1 MLATWKYR
9 VRDTFIQR
17 LDPRTRLI
25 FLFSVIFGLTIP
37 EIWDYRIIVPIFV
50 LSLTLYFMARI
61 EWKDVWRA
69 WVFILVF
76 VIVIVGVNGILSGRG
91 GPDSV
96 REIASPTLF
105 EIPFY
110 IPFTEWGFS
119 VPITISKVW
128 FGLVQMTRMLS
139 MAILAI
145 PIPYTMAPDVYG
157 VAFRRMG
164 ASDKLSFA
172 MDLAFRFLPT
182 FSRDFAT
189 TVDAQRARGYEM
201 EVLKGGIAAKLR
213 RLAPLVIPVTMQAT
227 VTGEDVIDA
236 MDLRAFDT
244 NKRTWIKSVELK
256 YAPRDY
262 AMLGLGAA
270 IFIGCCLLKWVFG
283 IGGFFIPDFFTAF
296 LGY

>member
-1 MLATWKYR
+1 MLATWRYR
-9 VRDTFIQR
+9 PRDTFIQR

-37 EIWDYRIIVPIFV
+37 EIWDYRIIVPLFV

-61 EWKDVWRA
+61 EWRDIWRVWI
-69 WVFILVF
+69 FILVF
-76 VIVIVGVNGILSGRG
+76 VIVIVGMNGILSGRG

-96 REIASPTLF
+96 REVVSPTLF
-105 EIPFY
+105 EVPFY

-128 FGLVQMTRMLS
+128 FGVVQMIRMLS

-157 VAFRRMG
+157 IAFRRMG
-164 ASDKLSFA
+164 ASDKFSFA

-213 RLAPLVIPVTMQAT
+213 RLAPLIIPVTMQAT

-262 AMLGLGAA
+262 ALLSLGAA
-270 IFIGCCLLKWVFG
+270 IFVGCCLLKWVIG
-283 IGGFFIPDFFTAF
+283 VGGFFIPDFFTAF

>member
-1 MLATWKYR
+1 MLATWRYR
-9 VRDTFIQR
+9 PRDTFIQR

-37 EIWDYRIIVPIFV
+37 EIWDYRIIVPLFV

-61 EWKDVWRA
+61 EWRDIWRVWI
-69 WVFILVF
+69 FILVF
-76 VIVIVGVNGILSGRG
+76 VIVIVGMNGILSGRG

-96 REIASPTLF
+96 REVASPTLF
-105 EIPFY
+105 EVPFY

-128 FGLVQMTRMLS
+128 FGIVQMIRMLS

-157 VAFRRMG
+157 ISFRRLG
-164 ASDKLSFA
+164 ASDKFSFA

-213 RLAPLVIPVTMQAT
+213 RLAPLIIPVTMQAT

-244 NKRTWIKSVELK
+244 NKRTWIKSIELK

-270 IFIGCCLLKWVFG
+270 IFVGCCLLKWVFG
-283 IGGFFIPDFFTAF
+283 IGAFFIPDFFTAF

>member
-1 MLATWKYR
+1 MLATWRYR
-9 VRDTFIQR
+9 PRDTFIQR

-37 EIWDYRIIVPIFV
+37 EIWDYRIIVPLFV

-61 EWKDVWRA
+61 EWRDIWRVWI
-69 WVFILVF
+69 FILVF
-76 VIVIVGVNGILSGRG
+76 VIVIVGMNGILSGRG

-96 REIASPTLF
+96 REVASPTLF
-105 EIPFY
+105 EVPFY

-128 FGLVQMTRMLS
+128 FGIVQMIRMLS

-157 VAFRRMG
+157 VSFRRLG
-164 ASDKLSFA
+164 ASDKFSFA

-213 RLAPLVIPVTMQAT
+213 RLAPLIIPVTMQAT

-262 AMLGLGAA
+262 GMLGLGAA
-270 IFIGCCLLKWVFG
+270 IFVGCCLLKWVFG
-283 IGGFFIPDFFTAF
+283 IGAFFIPDFFTAF